1 MQVYFKMCELGRCL
15 KEELKMPQAVLDRH
29 KSLWQELLHSDIHA
43 AGFCLDSEYWNMEF
57 GQLDNH
63 EVMEGLRN
71 MCVRVLGNYSE
82 EGNWT
87 CNDDA
92 VERAMS
98 QYVEYMTKVGA
109 FSRES
114 IINSARTQP
123 AWRFWMMNCQW
134 APELRKVA
142 MKVLSQVCN
151 FPSLF
156 LCCPCDPLPLL
167 TRTCT
172 CFVAVHFLLLL

>member
-1 MQVYFKMCELGRCL
+1 
-15 KEELKMPQAVLDRH
+15 
-29 KSLWQELLHSDIHA
+29 
-43 AGFCLDSEYWNMEF
+43 MEF

-151 FPSLF
+151 FPSLSF
-156 LCCPCDPLPLL
+156 FVLSMCSFALAHTHVHLLRCSAFPPPPLSAATASRTTSRASRRTACSLPLCP
-167 TRTCT
+167 TSSSFTTTCA
-172 CFVAVHFLLLL
+172 C